1 MDSER
6 SSEQNMEN
14 CELRAIV
21 DLSGKMKERSES
33 SGPPTEKALVK
44 SLIENRPVSST
55 MTDSLSNWDAIQ
67 RSWALIG
74 HPGYV

>member
-1 MDSER
+1 MHIGFCPKAVVEKSEER
-6 SSEQNMEN
+6 S
-14 CELRAIV
+14 
-21 DLSGKMKERSES
+21 KMKDQSES

-55 MTDSLSNWDAIQ
+55 ITDSLSNWDAIQ

>member
-1 MDSER
+1 MNFGFRPEAIVEKSEER
-6 SSEQNMEN
+6 S
-14 CELRAIV
+14 
-21 DLSGKMKERSES
+21 KMKEQSES

-55 MTDSLSNWDAIQ
+55 ISDSLSNWDAIQ
-67 RSWALIG
+67 RSRALIG